1 MFIQTYME
9 KDGAAGNVKEFIQSN
24 LQAAQNVHYALSI
37 FCKLE
42 KQLIW
47 YSLFD
52 IQGEGGSHTE
62 EKQAPLWGCK
72 RNCKSLARR

>member
-9 KDGAAGNVKEFIQSN
+9 KDGAASNVKEFIQSN

-37 FCKLE
+37 LCKLE
-42 KQLIW
+42 KQLIC

-52 IQGEGGSHTE
+52 IQDERGSHIE
-62 EKQAPLWGCK
+62 EKQAP
-72 RNCKSLARR
+72 